1 MAVSSSPL
9 GPFEDKGVLEYLA
22 IDAFAFRDE
31 PSGQLYLYYGK
42 LLQPRAML
50 FEGTFESIYGV
61 KMRSPTEVDRDHTPV
76 QVLKPDQRWW
86 EFNTSSDGGGVL
98 AAGGLLP
105 AGFGCTGI
113 TEGAWITVINGQY
126 LITITYSGASA
137 LTASCTSRSIQ
148 DRSLDGCLPAGPVSE
163 ERAQPDHQNHRCT
176 QSAQAAARTPVSP
189 RHSRRLRALAS
200 SIECECVIELRI
212 SKQKQ

>member
-1 MAVSSSPL
+1 MKVYTCDLGAQILSFERQPTPIFTPATFSCPISWIPGAGKNSLTWAPHIMHDTGPLGTGLFYLYYSRCLCVGVAVSSSPL

-86 EFNTSSDGGGVL
+86 EFNTSSDGGMGR
-98 AAGGLLP
+98 AG
-105 AGFGCTGI
+105 CR
-113 TEGAWITVINGQY
+113 TEV
-126 LITITYSGASA
+126 
-137 LTASCTSRSIQ
+137 
-148 DRSLDGCLPAGPVSE
+148 
-163 ERAQPDHQNHRCT
+163 
-176 QSAQAAARTPVSP
+176 
-189 RHSRRLRALAS
+189 SRRPPPGRVRLHWYHRGRGS
-200 SIECECVIELRI
+200 P
-212 SKQKQ
+212 